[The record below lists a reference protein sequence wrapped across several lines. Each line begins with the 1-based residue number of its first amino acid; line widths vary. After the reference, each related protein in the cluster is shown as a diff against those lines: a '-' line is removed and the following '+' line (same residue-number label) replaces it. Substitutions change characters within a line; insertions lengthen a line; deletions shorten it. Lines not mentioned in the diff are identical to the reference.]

1 MAEKGA
7 KTQLEAVARQMY
19 VDGKSLT
26 AIETELGVSRQTL
39 SVWKGQTRKPSEE
52 TDEWDK
58 ARARK
63 ASFGLRMEALLERE
77 LTFAEER
84 VPGAL
89 EGASLDNLSKLGS
102 LVVKFKAVEGQGAG
116 YDKAKV
122 FLENVQWMV
131 SWLREND
138 PEGLKTLAA
147 DFDAMT
153 MRFKT
158 EMMNG
163 SNA

>member
-7 KTQLEAVARQMY
+7 KTQLEAVARQMF

-39 SVWKGQTRKPSEE
+39 SAWKGMTQKPDEE
-52 TDEWDK
+52 MDEWDK

-84 VPGAL
+84 QPGAI
-89 EGASLDNLSKLGS
+89 EAASLDNLSKLGS

-116 YDKAKV
+116 YDRAKV
-122 FLENVQWMV
+122 FLENMQWIV
-131 SWLREND
+131 SWMREND

-153 MRFKT
+153 MQFKA
-158 EMMNG
+158 ESMNVG
-163 SNA
+163 NA

>member
-7 KTQLEAVARQMY
+7 RTQLEPVARQMFI
-19 VDGKSLT
+19 DGKSLT
-26 AIETELGVSRQTL
+26 DIEAALDVSRQTL
-39 SVWKGQTRKPSEE
+39 AAWKGSTKKPSEE
-52 TDEWDK
+52 FDEWDK

-77 LTFAEER
+77 LTFAEDKQ
-84 VPGAL
+84 PGAID
-89 EGASLDNLSKLGS
+89 GGTLDNLSKLGA
-102 LVVKFKAVEGQGAG
+102 LVVKFRSTDNGAT

-122 FLENVQWMV
+122 FLENLQWIV
-131 SWLREND
+131 AWVRGND
-138 PEGLKTLAA
+138 PEGLKVLAA

-153 MRFKT
+153 MQFKT
-158 EMMNG
+158 EQLSNG

>member
-7 KTQLEAVARQMY
+7 RTQLEPICRQAF
-19 VDGKSLT
+19 VDGESLT
-26 AIETELGVSRQTL
+26 AIEAKYGVSRQTL
-39 SVWKGQTRKPSEE
+39 SAWKGQTRKPDEDL
-52 TDEWDK
+52 DEWDK

-63 ASFGLRMEALLERE
+63 TSFGLRMEALLDRE
-77 LTFAEER
+77 LQFAEER
-84 VPGAL
+84 QPGAI

-102 LVVKFKAVEGQGAG
+102 LVVKFKTVEGQGAG

-122 FLENVQWMV
+122 FLENIQWIV

-153 MRFKT
+153 MQKKT
-158 EMMNG
+158 ECMTNG
-163 SNA
+163 NA

>member
-1 MAEKGA
+1 MAGKGA
-7 KTQLEAVARQMY
+7 RTQLEAICKQAF
-19 VDGKSLT
+19 VDGESLT
-26 AIETELGVSRQTL
+26 AIEAKYGVSRQTL
-39 SVWKGQTRKPSEE
+39 SAWKAMTKKPNEE
-52 TDEWDK
+52 LDEWDK
-58 ARARK
+58 ARQRK
-63 ASFGLRMEALLERE
+63 ATFGLRMEALLERE

-84 VPGAL
+84 KPGAID
-89 EGASLDNLSKLGS
+89 GGSLDNLSKLGS

-131 SWLREND
+131 TWLREND

-153 MRFKT
+153 MQFKA
-158 EMMNG
+158 ECMNG
-163 SNA
+163 INA